1 MNHTA
6 KILLVED
13 DPNLGYMTQEGLE
26 LQNFSVVLARDG
38 DEGLSLFLK
47 GAFDLCLIDVM
58 LPKKDG
64 FNLAKAIRK
73 INGEMP
79 IIFLTAKSLKED
91 KIQGLRIGADDY
103 ITKPFSMEELV
114 LRMQAVLRRS
124 RKMVAEEPVRQI
136 FEIGEYRFNAKE
148 QSLEHP
154 QAKRKLTHRESELLR
169 LLCLHKEK
177 ILERETALKLI
188 WEEDTFFNS
197 RSMDVYLSKLRKY
210 LSLDSRIAITNM
222 HGKGFRLHVGE

>member
-1 MNHTA
+1 MNPTA

-26 LQNFSVVLARDG
+26 LQNFSIVLARDG
-38 DEGLSLFLK
+38 DEGLALFLK
-47 GAFDLCLIDVM
+47 QPFDLCLIDVM

-64 FNLAKAIRK
+64 FSLAKAIRK
-73 INGEMP
+73 VKGDLP

-91 KIQGLRIGADDY
+91 KIEGLRIGADDY

-124 RKMVAEEPVRQI
+124 RKMVMDEPMQHV
-136 FEIGEYRFNAKE
+136 FEIGEYRFNADEQTLHHAKE
-148 QSLEHP
+148 
-154 QAKRKLTHRESELLR
+154 KRKLTHRESELLR
-169 LLCLHKEK
+169 LLCMHQEK

-210 LSLDSRIAITNM
+210 LNLDQRVAITNQ
-222 HGKGFRLHVGE
+222 HGKGFRLHVGK